1 MRHILNIRSRN
12 LAPQSYQIYY
22 LFAFSTVGRPLI
34 PFLRKLGLNC
44 TEPKE
49 NPAQGTVSTV
59 LFFENIYLELFWF
72 DDNSHLAQS
81 ELTEEL
87 NLLARLNWLET
98 GASPFGFGL
107 CSRKDPANLSNSQ
120 SESRQTH
127 KTKIAEQNF
136 QFVPNNSDNPDE
148 PIVYVVPNYVANGS
162 KLNRVWSIDEPILTH
177 SLGMR
182 ELTRVQVQ
190 VIGERIV
197 TNSLLSLV
205 AQNILDIILDIEYKK
220 HPLLEL
226 TFDDGN
232 RQKCLDLRP
241 LLPMVLRY

>member
-1 MRHILNIRSRN
+1 M
-12 LAPQSYQIYY
+12 QEFY
-22 LFAFSTVGRPLI
+22 
-34 PFLRKLGLNC
+34 
-44 TEPKE
+44 
-49 NPAQGTVSTV
+49 
-59 LFFENIYLELFWF
+59 
-72 DDNSHLAQS
+72 
-81 ELTEEL
+81 
-87 NLLARLNWLET
+87 
-98 GASPFGFGL
+98 
-107 CSRKDPANLSNSQ
+107 
-120 SESRQTH
+120 
-127 KTKIAEQNF
+127 
-136 QFVPNNSDNPDE
+136 
-148 PIVYVVPNYVANGS
+148 
-162 KLNRVWSIDEPILTH
+162 

-205 AQNILDIILDIEYKK
+205 GQNILDIILDIEYKK